1 MNNKKLIFL
10 LISIQFT
17 HIVDFMLIIP
27 LGPLMIKVWSISVK
41 EYGLIVTAYTVSA
54 FASSILLVS
63 VIDKFSRKN
72 CLIVI
77 YTLFILSLVVS
88 LFSNNYQFF
97 LIARLFIGAFG
108 GIVAPIVFSTI
119 SDISESKHRG
129 TAIGTLGMSFPLS
142 SVIGVPIGIILGNQF
157 HWKISFLFV
166 IIISIINLYL
176 LFKFLPKLDSHVNQA
191 KKISLKKIFKT
202 NFEKKSIKALTLSF
216 LLIFSGFSVIPFIS
230 PYLVFNVG
238 ITEQQLALVYFFGGF
253 FTIFSSKIT
262 GHLIDKFQAIRIFI
276 IFATISSLPIFLIT
290 NLPESSIY
298 IAVFSTVIFMTI
310 MSSRFIAALTMITKT
325 TNKNFSAS
333 FFMINSSL
341 QQLSITFASILSNY
355 IIYTD
360 QNDRIF
366 NYNYVGL
373 ISISITALAIFIG
386 ILLNN
391 DLKN

>member
-41 EYGLIVTAYTVSA
+41 EYGFIVTIYTISA
-54 FASSILLVS
+54 FVSSLLLVS

-72 CLIVI
+72 CLIGI
-77 YTLFILSLVVS
+77 YSLFILALIVS
-88 LFSNNYQFF
+88 LFSKNYQFF
-97 LIARLFIGAFG
+97 LVTRLFIGAFG
-108 GIVAPIVFSTI
+108 GIVAPVVFTTI
-119 SDISESKHRG
+119 SDISASKYRG

-142 SVIGVPIGIILGNQF
+142 SVIGVPIGIILANKF

-166 IIISIINLYL
+166 IIISLIILYL
-176 LFKFLPKLDSHVNQA
+176 INFFGNWIRITI
-191 KKISLKKIFKT
+191 KKISLKKIFKS
-202 NFEKKSIKALTLSF
+202 NFGKKSIKALTLSF

-276 IFATISSLPIFLIT
+276 IFATISSLPILLIT

-298 IAVFSTVIFMTI
+298 IAVLSTVIFMTI

-366 NYNYVGL
+366 NYSYVGL

-391 DLKN
+391 DLNN

>member
-1 MNNKKLIFL
+1 MHNKKLIFL

-77 YTLFILSLVVS
+77 YTFFILSLVVS

-97 LIARLFIGAFG
+97 LITRLFIGAFG

-119 SDISESKHRG
+119 SDISDSKHRG

-166 IIISIINLYL
+166 
-176 LFKFLPKLDSHVNQA
+176 
-191 KKISLKKIFKT
+191 
-202 NFEKKSIKALTLSF
+202 
-216 LLIFSGFSVIPFIS
+216 
-230 PYLVFNVG
+230 
-238 ITEQQLALVYFFGGF
+238 
-253 FTIFSSKIT
+253 
-262 GHLIDKFQAIRIFI
+262 
-276 IFATISSLPIFLIT
+276 ATISLLIGKPIF
-290 NLPESSIY
+290 
-298 IAVFSTVIFMTI
+298 
-310 MSSRFIAALTMITKT
+310 
-325 TNKNFSAS
+325 
-333 FFMINSSL
+333 
-341 QQLSITFASILSNY
+341 FATY
-355 IIYTD
+355 P
-360 QNDRIF
+360 
-366 NYNYVGL
+366 
-373 ISISITALAIFIG
+373 A
-386 ILLNN
+386 
-391 DLKN
+391 